1 MTDISLMDLNDIEDM
16 PETLRGILKKHDID
30 VWKNGTMGR
39 VYFVPLC
46 RVIDILVQYEEMTT
60 ASQKMKAEIKKLER
74 FEIRGEVTPLVNV
87 DNVLQICDKY
97 NVTD

>member
-46 RVIDILVQYEEMTT
+46 RVIDILVKYEEMTSGDT
-60 ASQKMKAEIKKLER
+60 KL
-74 FEIRGEVTPLVNV
+74 
-87 DNVLQICDKY
+87 
-97 NVTD
+97 